1 MKRIPLFLPA
11 VSLFLLLP
19 SSRAQEALKPLQ
31 PMHAPD
37 GGTVERFTSI
47 AIPARPDAPF
57 TATVNTEWIRN
68 LPDGSNITLKNHR
81 SVARDAHG
89 RIFEERAWFVPDDG
103 KHESVVYQV
112 EMSDPATHERYVC
125 RIAEHVCRVQN
136 YVASEFAGPRAAG
149 SPVKQGGAG
158 VESLG
163 TQVIAGVETVG
174 TRETTLIETGTI
186 GNQSPILERRE
197 FWYSPKLGVNLITK
211 REEARFNSQ
220 ENFEVTNLNLGEPD
234 TKLFTPPDGFK
245 ILDLRNPPERPAA
258 ATSPD

>member
-1 MKRIPLFLPA
+1 MKRIPLFLPVA
-11 VSLFLLLP
+11 SLFLLVP
-19 SSRAQEALKPLQ
+19 SSRAQETLKPQQ
-31 PMHAPD
+31 PVHAPD
-37 GGTVERFTSI
+37 GGTVERFASI
-47 AIPARPDAPF
+47 TIPARPDAPF

-89 RIFEERAWFVPDDG
+89 RIFEERAGFVPDDG
-103 KHESVVYQV
+103 KHESAVYQV
-112 EMSDPATHERYVC
+112 EISDPATHERYVC
-125 RIAEHVCRVQN
+125 RIAERVCRLQN
-136 YVASEFAGPRAAG
+136 YFASEFAGVRSAG
-149 SPVKQGGAG
+149 SPVKQDGTG

-163 TQVIAGVETVG
+163 TQVVAGLETVG

-211 REEARFNSQ
+211 REEVRFNSQ
-220 ENFEVTNLNLGEPD
+220 ENFELTNLNLGEPD
-234 TKLFTPPDGFK
+234 AKLFTPPEGFK
-245 ILDLRNPPERPAA
+245 ILDFRNPPERPAA